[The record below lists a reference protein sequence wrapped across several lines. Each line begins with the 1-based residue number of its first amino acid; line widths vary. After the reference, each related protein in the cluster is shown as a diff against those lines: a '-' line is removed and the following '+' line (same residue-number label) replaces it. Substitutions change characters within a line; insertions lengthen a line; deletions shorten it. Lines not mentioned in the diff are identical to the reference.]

1 MRKNKG
7 IVKWFS
13 QNKGYGFI
21 SPDDGGKDVF
31 LHKSA
36 LEKSK
41 ISNIN
46 DGQSV
51 SYDLENGKNGKI
63 SAVNL
68 TLL

>member
-1 MRKNKG
+1 MKNNGK
-7 IVKWFS
+7 VKWYN
-13 QNKGYGFI
+13 QDKGYGFI
-21 SPDDGGKDVF
+21 EPDDGGKDVF

-68 TLL
+68 TLV

>member
-13 QNKGYGFI
+13 QDKGYGFI

-68 TLL
+68 TLV

>member
-51 SYDLENGKNGKI
+51 SYDLENRKNGKI

>member
-13 QNKGYGFI
+13 QDKGYGFI

-46 DGQSV
+46 AGQSV